1 MNNELMNKLN
11 MLLGELKDV
20 DEVLNKVETY
30 KKKKATIKRTIKK
43 LMIEN
48 LEDNFKNGDYEVIIT
63 RTMKEKLTQ
72 DKVLEIIELFDTNQ
86 LDSLSLEDFMVI
98 KESISMKINPI
109 EKVEEDDDVQILF
122 DIEMNVNDEVQ
133 LPKIEEE

>member
-30 KKKKATIKRTIKK
+30 KKKKAMIKRTIKK
-43 LMIEN
+43 LMVEN

-122 DIEMNVNDEVQ
+122 DIVMNVNDEVQ

>member
-30 KKKKATIKRTIKK
+30 KKKKAMIKRTIKK
-43 LMIEN
+43 LMVEN

>member
-43 LMIEN
+43 LMVEN

-72 DKVLEIIELFDTNQ
+72 DKVLEIIELFDANQ
-86 LDSLSLEDFMVI
+86 LDSLALEDFMVI

>member
-30 KKKKATIKRTIKK
+30 KKKKAMIKRTIKK
-43 LMIEN
+43 LMVEN

-86 LDSLSLEDFMVI
+86 LDSLSLGDFMVI

-122 DIEMNVNDEVQ
+122 DIVMNVNDEVQ